1 VAARIVLWH
10 NGLLQR
16 GEPDLHSD
24 RLTRQELTWLLTQE
38 ARSAAEKL
46 RKGVAILAAPEIR
59 GLTSPPAPS
68 IEPELDALDD
78 AMKMLA
84 SLHTG
89 GATRSRR
96 GRIDLAALLWEV
108 APSARV
114 SIEPGS
120 GTEVF
125 GEEAELRRMLQVLV
139 SSTSPTGGSSEMGT
153 PELSIRREGSEI
165 RVSLTL
171 GPDAS
176 ATAETERAWL
186 SRMATRYGGRFEL
199 EGATESILLPAD
211 GASEQREVESLR
223 RELEAAQKQ
232 GEAYARELAAVFSY
246 SQPAPP
252 RFSSKPAEINLT
264 LSALTAMAS
273 GMSAQ
278 LRSVFS
284 ILEREL
290 SALRE
295 GKSAAA
301 SEPLSQQM
309 ALGSEI
315 VTDLV
320 RLAQCPVYESM
331 QHVNL
336 ADSVRAAMAELDS
349 RAGRRGVILKSR
361 IPPHVDIE
369 ARPATTTLLAR
380 LLINDGIL
388 ATPRGREVTVT
399 VEALE
404 KGARLVVEDGG
415 PAIPEDAFF
424 SVVSTQMDP
433 ATIGRPTSVALFCAH
448 TIANH
453 LDAQVEPASA
463 SDEAPPSGSGGRIAV
478 KFGAT

>member
-1 VAARIVLWH
+1 
-10 NGLLQR
+10 
-16 GEPDLHSD
+16 LHSD

-46 RKGVAILAAPEIR
+46 RKGVAVLATPEIR
-59 GLTSPPAPS
+59 ALSSPPAPS

-84 SLHTG
+84 TLHTG
-89 GATRSRR
+89 GSTRSRR

-125 GEEAELRRMLQVLV
+125 GDEAELRRMLQVLV
-139 SSTSPTGGSSEMGT
+139 SSASPTGGTSEMGT
-153 PELSIRREGSEI
+153 PDLSIRREGSEI

-211 GASEQREVESLR
+211 GASEQREVEALR
-223 RELEAAQKQ
+223 RELEAAQRQ

-278 LRSVFS
+278 LRNIFS
-284 ILEREL
+284 TLEREL
-290 SALRE
+290 AVLRE
-295 GKSAAA
+295 GKAALA
-301 SEPLSQQM
+301 TPTDALGQQM
-309 ALGSEI
+309 ALGSE
-315 VTDLV
+315 VVADLV

-336 ADSVRAAMAELDS
+336 ADAVRAAMAELDS
-349 RAGRRGVILKSR
+349 RAARRGVILRSR
-361 IPPHVDIE
+361 IPPHLDVE
-369 ARPATTTLLAR
+369 SRPATTTLLAR
-380 LLINDGIL
+380 TLIADAIL
-388 ATPRGREVTVT
+388 ATPKGREVTVT
-399 VEALE
+399 VESVE
-404 KGARLVVEDGG
+404 KGVRIVVEDGG
-415 PAIPEDAFF
+415 AAIPEDAFYPLA
-424 SVVSTQMDP
+424 STQLDP
-433 ATIGRPTSVALFCAH
+433 STLGRPTTVALFCAL
-448 TIANH
+448 TLANH
-453 LDAQVEPASA
+453 IGAQLEPASA
-463 SDEAPPSGSGGRIAV
+463 SDDSPSQAPGGRVAV
-478 KFGAT
+478 KFGTA

>member
-1 VAARIVLWH
+1 
-10 NGLLQR
+10 
-16 GEPDLHSD
+16 LHSD

-59 GLTSPPAPS
+59 GLTAPPAAS

-84 SLHTG
+84 TLHTG
-89 GATRSRR
+89 GTTRSRR

-125 GEEAELRRMLQVLV
+125 GDEAELRRMLQVLV
-139 SSTSPTGGSSEMGT
+139 SSASPTGGSSEMGT

-211 GASEQREVESLR
+211 GASEQREVEALR

-232 GEAYARELAAVFSY
+232 GEAYARELAAVFSF

-264 LSALTAMAS
+264 LSTLTAMAS

-284 ILEREL
+284 VLEREL

-295 GKSAAA
+295 GKGVAPDSDPI
-301 SEPLSQQM
+301 SLQM

-336 ADSVRAAMAELDS
+336 ADSVRAAMGDLDG
-349 RAGRRGVILKSR
+349 RAGRRGVVLKSR

-369 ARPATTTLLAR
+369 SRPAATALLAR
-380 LLINDGIL
+380 TLINDAIL

-415 PAIPEDAFF
+415 PALPEDAFY
-424 SVVSTQMDP
+424 SLVSTQLDP
-433 ATIGRPTSVALFCAH
+433 STLGRPMTIALFTAQ
-448 TIANH
+448 TLASH
-453 LDAQVEPASA
+453 LAAQVTLAGAGEST
-463 SDEAPPSGSGGRIAV
+463 PPSSSGGRIAV
-478 KFGAT
+478 KFGA

>member
-1 VAARIVLWH
+1 
-10 NGLLQR
+10 
-16 GEPDLHSD
+16 LHSD

-46 RKGVAILAAPEIR
+46 RKGVAVLATPEIR
-59 GLTSPPAPS
+59 GLTSPPAAS

-84 SLHTG
+84 TLHTG

-139 SSTSPTGGSSEMGT
+139 SSASPTGGSSEMGT
-153 PELSIRREGSEI
+153 PELSIRREGSDV

-199 EGATESILLPAD
+199 EGATESIFLPAD
-211 GASEQREVESLR
+211 GASEQREVVALR
-223 RELEAAQKQ
+223 RELEAAQRQ
-232 GEAYARELAAVFSY
+232 GEAYARELAAVFSF

-252 RFSSKPAEINLT
+252 RFSSKPAEVNLT
-264 LSALTAMAS
+264 LSALTAMSS
-273 GMSAQ
+273 GMGAQ
-278 LRSVFS
+278 LRNIFS
-284 ILEREL
+284 NLEREL
-290 SALRE
+290 AAIRE
-295 GKSAAA
+295 GKGSPAA
-301 SEPLSQQM
+301 SSETFAQQM
-309 ALGSEI
+309 ALGSEL
-315 VTDLV
+315 VADLV

-336 ADSVRAAMAELDS
+336 ADSVRAAMGELDS

-369 ARPATTTLLAR
+369 SRPSTTTLLAR
-380 LLINDGIL
+380 TLINDAIL
-388 ATPRGREVTVT
+388 ATPKGREVTVT
-399 VEALE
+399 VEALD

-415 PAIPEDAFF
+415 TAIPEDAFYAL
-424 SVVSTQMDP
+424 VSTQLDP
-433 ATIGRPTSVALFCAH
+433 STLGRPTTTALYCAH
-448 TIANH
+448 TLANH
-453 LDAQVEPASA
+453 VIAQLELASHGESAPPAS
-463 SDEAPPSGSGGRIAV
+463 SGGRIAV
-478 KFGAT
+478 KFGVM

>member
-1 VAARIVLWH
+1 
-10 NGLLQR
+10 
-16 GEPDLHSD
+16 LHSD

-46 RKGVAILAAPEIR
+46 RKGVAVLATPEIR
-59 GLTSPPAPS
+59 GLTDPPAPS

-84 SLHTG
+84 TLHTG
-89 GATRSRR
+89 GSTRSRR

-125 GEEAELRRMLQVLV
+125 GDEAELRRMLQVLV
-139 SSTSPTGGSSEMGT
+139 SSASPTGGSSEMGT

-165 RVSLTL
+165 RVSLAL

-186 SRMATRYGGRFEL
+186 GRMATRYGGRFEL

-211 GASEQREVESLR
+211 GASEHREVEALR

-246 SQPAPP
+246 AQPAPP

-273 GMSAQ
+273 GMGAQ
-278 LRSVFS
+278 LRNIFS

-290 SALRE
+290 AALRE
-295 GKSAAA
+295 GRGAPGTP
-301 SEPLSQQM
+301 SEALTNQM
-309 ALGSEI
+309 TLGSE
-315 VTDLV
+315 VVVDLV

-336 ADSVRAAMAELDS
+336 ADAVRAAMAELDS
-349 RAGRRGVILKSR
+349 RAARRGVILKSR
-361 IPPHVDIE
+361 IPPHQDIE
-369 ARPATTTLLAR
+369 SRPASVALLAR
-380 LLINDGIL
+380 TIINDAIQ
-388 ATPRGREVTVT
+388 ATPKGREVVVT
-399 VEALE
+399 VEALD
-404 KGARLVVEDGG
+404 KGARMLVEDGG

-424 SVVSTQMDP
+424 ALVSTQLDP
-433 ATIGRPTSVALFCAH
+433 STLGRPTTVALFCAQ
-448 TIANH
+448 TLANH
-453 LDAQVEPASA
+453 VGAQLEPASA
-463 SDEAPPSGSGGRIAV
+463 SDDTPSPASGGRVAV

>member
-1 VAARIVLWH
+1 
-10 NGLLQR
+10 
-16 GEPDLHSD
+16 
-24 RLTRQELTWLLTQE
+24 
-38 ARSAAEKL
+38 
-46 RKGVAILAAPEIR
+46 
-59 GLTSPPAPS
+59 
-68 IEPELDALDD
+68 
-78 AMKMLA
+78 MKMLA
-84 SLHTG
+84 TLHTG

-125 GEEAELRRMLQVLV
+125 GDEAELRRMLQVLV
-139 SSTSPTGGSSEMGT
+139 SSASPTGGSSEMGT

-211 GASEQREVESLR
+211 SASEQREVESLR

-246 SQPAPP
+246 TQPAPP

-273 GMSAQ
+273 GMGAQ
-278 LRSVFS
+278 LRNVFS
-284 ILEREL
+284 ILEREI

-295 GKSAAA
+295 AKSGAPPP
-301 SEPLSQQM
+301 SDPLSQQM

-315 VTDLV
+315 VADLV

-336 ADSVRAAMAELDS
+336 ADAVRAAMAELDS
-349 RAGRRGVILKSR
+349 RAGRRGVGLKSR
-361 IPPHVDIE
+361 IPTHVDIE
-369 ARPATTTLLAR
+369 SRPATTTLLAR
-380 LLINDGIL
+380 TIINDAIC
-388 ATPRGREVTVT
+388 ATPRGREVVVT
-399 VEALE
+399 VEAFE
-404 KGARLVVEDGG
+404 GGARIVVEDGG
-415 PAIPEDAFF
+415 QAIPEDAFYAL
-424 SVVSTQMDP
+424 VSTQLDP
-433 ATIGRPTSVALFCAH
+433 STLGRPTTIALFCAH
-448 TIANH
+448 TLANH
-453 LDAQVEPASA
+453 VGAQIELAASGEGASA
-463 SDEAPPSGSGGRIAV
+463 GGRVAV
-478 KFGAT
+478 KFGPT

>member
-1 VAARIVLWH
+1 
-10 NGLLQR
+10 
-16 GEPDLHSD
+16 
-24 RLTRQELTWLLTQE
+24 LTWLLTQE

-46 RKGVAILAAPEIR
+46 RKGVAVLATPEIR
-59 GLTSPPAPS
+59 ALTSPPAPS

-84 SLHTG
+84 TLHTG
-89 GATRSRR
+89 GSTRSRR

-125 GEEAELRRMLQVLV
+125 GDEAELRRMLQVLV
-139 SSTSPTGGSSEMGT
+139 SSASPTGGSSEMGT

-199 EGATESILLPAD
+199 EGATVSILLPAD
-211 GASEQREVESLR
+211 GASEQREVEALR
-223 RELEAAQKQ
+223 RELEAAQRQ

-273 GMSAQ
+273 GMGAQ
-278 LRSVFS
+278 LRNIFS
-284 ILEREL
+284 SLEREL
-290 SALRE
+290 AAARE
-295 GKSAAA
+295 GKTPAP
-301 SEPLSQQM
+301 SEGMSHQM
-309 ALGSEI
+309 ALGSE
-315 VTDLV
+315 VVADLV
-320 RLAQCPVYESM
+320 RLAECPVYESM

-336 ADSVRAAMAELDS
+336 ADAVRAAMAELDG
-349 RAGRRGVILKSR
+349 RAARRGVILKSR

-369 ARPATTTLLAR
+369 SRPATTTLLAR
-380 LLINDGIL
+380 TLINDAIL
-388 ATPRGREVTVT
+388 ATPKGREVTVT

-404 KGARLVVEDGG
+404 KGARIVVEDGG

-424 SVVSTQMDP
+424 SLVSTQLDP
-433 ATIGRPTSVALFCAH
+433 STLGRPSTAALFCAQ
-448 TIANH
+448 TLANH
-453 LDAQVEPASA
+453 IVAQLEPVAS
-463 SDEAPPSGSGGRIAV
+463 SDGSPSRASGGQLAV
-478 KFGAT
+478 RFGSP